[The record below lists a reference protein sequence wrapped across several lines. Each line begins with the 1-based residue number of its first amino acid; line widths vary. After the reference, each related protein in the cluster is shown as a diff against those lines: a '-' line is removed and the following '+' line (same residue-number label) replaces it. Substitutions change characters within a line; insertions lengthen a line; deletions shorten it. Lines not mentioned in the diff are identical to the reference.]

1 MPQIDAN
8 RDRGT
13 TAKMIA
19 ETTSS
24 PLTSQ
29 AETSGSAPGLA
40 VRPKAAPRRVT
51 DAPGWESL
59 TRLLWDAYWE
69 DPCDEHRNLLVEAYQ
84 YVVQSLV
91 RRLSARLPRSIER
104 GDLVT
109 AGNVGLMG
117 AICNYD
123 QSRGVRFES
132 YCEMRVRGSLLDEL
146 RTQDWLPRP
155 WRHRIEAHKRVREE
169 LRSQLGRRP
178 SDTEVSRAMGMN
190 LGEYEFLFGTGLP
203 GTPRG
208 AGIGADGEDDGGLD
222 IVADVRSATPEE
234 RLTREEILRL
244 VAQKLTEQEY
254 RILYLK
260 YWEDLSMREIGQL
273 VKLSESRVCKI
284 HMRLIERLQDRL
296 RAHSPQD

>member
-1 MPQIDAN
+1 
-8 RDRGT
+8 
-13 TAKMIA
+13 MIA
-19 ETTSS
+19 ETTSH
-24 PLTSQ
+24 PVTSEPATSRTAGTTPGQ
-29 AETSGSAPGLA
+29 AEKP
-40 VRPKAAPRRVT
+40 RPASRRSPT
-51 DAPGWESL
+51 APGWESL
-59 TRLLWDAYWE
+59 TRLLWEGYRE

-84 YVVQSLV
+84 YLVQSLV
-91 RRLSARLPRSIER
+91 RRLAARLPRSIDR

-123 QSRGVRFES
+123 DSRGLRFES

-146 RTQDWLPRP
+146 RVQDWLPRP

-169 LRSQLGRRP
+169 LRAQYGRRP
-178 SDTEVSRAMGMN
+178 LDDEVAQAMGMD
-190 LGEYEFLFGTGLP
+190 LREYEFLFGTGLP

-208 AGIGADGEDDGGLD
+208 PVIGPDGEEDSGLE
-222 IVADVRSATPEE
+222 IVADKRATTPEE

-273 VKLSESRVCKI
+273 VKLSESRVCKV

-296 RAHSPQD
+296 RAHVPEE